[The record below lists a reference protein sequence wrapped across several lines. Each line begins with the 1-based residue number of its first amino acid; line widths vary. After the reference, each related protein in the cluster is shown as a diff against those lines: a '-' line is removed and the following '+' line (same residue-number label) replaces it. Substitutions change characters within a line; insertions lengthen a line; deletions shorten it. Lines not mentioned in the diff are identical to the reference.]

1 MPKFPVLKQARSLEQ
16 PFRPVEVTD
25 IDGIYHAFIVRYS
38 GDYITHSHTEDEFIY
53 IIEGAIEMEIDNKV
67 VEVRQGDAMLIPAG
81 SQHRPRC
88 KNTALA
94 LVMEKKG
101 LQKQMDIAI

>member
-1 MPKFPVLKQARSLEQ
+1 MPKFSVLKQARSLEQ

-25 IDGIYHAFIVRYS
+25 IDGIYHTFIVRYS

-88 KNTALA
+88 KNMALA

-101 LQKQMDIAI
+101 LQKQMDISV

>member
-1 MPKFPVLKQARSLEQ
+1 VPKFPVLKQARSLEQ
-16 PFRPVEVTD
+16 PFRPVEIAD
-25 IDGIYHAFIVRYS
+25 IDTNYHAFIVRYS
-38 GDYITHSHTEDEFIY
+38 GDYITHSHADDEFIY

-67 VEVRQGDAMLIPAG
+67 IPVRQGDAMLIPAG

-88 KNTALA
+88 KNMALA

-101 LQKQMDIAI
+101 LQQQMD